1 MAQVVAA
8 GHSIAP
14 ETESSAVIAKMLRV
28 MLLAP
33 FLLLLSVALRR
44 EQAEQQSAKPVT
56 FPWFALMFVV
66 VALFNSLHWLPA
78 GWVNMFN
85 TLGGILLTMA
95 MAALGLTTRFTA
107 LRAAGYKPVLLGALV
122 FGWLVLGGG
131 TINLLVQRFIA

>member
-1 MAQVVAA
+1 
-8 GHSIAP
+8 
-14 ETESSAVIAKMLRV
+14 MLRV